1 MLSATVRSQDGRQQP
16 IRYALNDVNV
26 VRSSLGGVMRCNV
39 WVGEEMVSE
48 YAADGILVATP
59 TGSTAYYHY
68 TELTYITADNAADF
82 VGKGEF

>member
-48 YAADGILVATP
+48 YAAAVSYTHLDVYKRQLSDDEPGGCHHRTLW
-59 TGSTAYYHY
+59 GKAY
-68 TELTYITADNAADF
+68 L
-82 VGKGEF
+82 